1 MARHTMARGRPRLSV
16 LVPALTGWLAASLS
30 ASAGPAQA
38 GNLDP
43 LLAIDQNRSA
53 VVERIAGEWSAALA
67 SSSANVSADQ
77 LQAMLMQL
85 RADQLRAAG
94 LAGSLKGLRDVLAV
108 SVVESGPIN
117 AALLQSTSL
126 AGASGA
132 ARQKS
137 MGDTADDV
145 VYTPVTPCRLV
156 ETRGTFAAVYRG
168 DGSPGHVADP
178 FTSGEIRS
186 YTLAGANGVCTTQ
199 LQGITPAAVQ
209 LQVFG
214 MPVNGASGDIE
225 ILPQGAAF
233 GSTATEVYVGSVA
246 FNTVSTTVM
255 VNPAN
260 NQISVQVRGGG
271 ANLALDVVGY
281 FERPEN
287 YFLDQT
293 ITGFAASI
301 GGGGANTASE
311 AYAVVG
317 GGASNTASGTY
328 SAIGG
333 GSRNTASNA
342 ASTVPGG
349 DSNVASGSFSFAA
362 GHRAHA
368 TTNGSFIWADSQ
380 EFDFAPSVD
389 NFFGV
394 RATGGIGLTVAINPS
409 TGGVT
414 QFCNLLPG
422 TPGWQCT
429 SDRNAKEN
437 LVPVDGAAILE
448 RLAAMPVYT
457 WNFKGFDPA
466 VRALSPTAQDFH
478 AAFGL
483 GNDDKSIA
491 TLNIEGVALAAIQGL
506 YARERV
512 AEAALVAKDREI
524 SALEQALRDRDADA
538 ADIRGRLDSIER
550 RVMQ

>member
-1 MARHTMARGRPRLSV
+1 MSTLMPV
-16 LVPALTGWLAASLS
+16 LTGGLGMALS
-30 ASAGPAQA
+30 AAAVPTLA
-38 GNLDP
+38 GNVDS

-53 VVERIAGEWSAALA
+53 VVERIGGEWSTALA
-67 SSSANVSADQ
+67 SSSANVSADV
-77 LQAMLMQL
+77 LQSMLMQL

-94 LAGSLKGLRDVLAV
+94 LAGSLAGLRDVLAV
-108 SVVESGPIN
+108 SAVESGPIN
-117 AALLQSTSL
+117 ASLLQSASL
-126 AGASGA
+126 AGTGDGT
-132 ARQKS
+132 RPKS
-137 MGDTADDV
+137 MGDTGDDV

-156 ETRGTFAAVYRG
+156 ETRGSFAAVYRG
-168 DGSPGHVADP
+168 DGSPAHAADP
-178 FTSGEIRS
+178 FGGGEIRN
-186 YTLAGANGVCTTQ
+186 YTLAGGNGICTAQ
-199 LQGITPAAVQ
+199 LPNGLGAAAVQ

-255 VNPAN
+255 VNRAN
-260 NQISVQVRGGG
+260 NEISVQVRGGG

-281 FERPEN
+281 FKRPEN

-293 ITGFAASI
+293 ITGFAATIGGGGGNTASGAYAAI
-301 GGGGANTASE
+301 GGGGAN
-311 AYAVVG
+311 V
-317 GGASNTASGTY
+317 ASGAY

-333 GSRNTASNA
+333 GSGNTASSD

-349 DSNVASGSFSFAA
+349 SSNVASGSDSFAA

-368 TTNGSFIWADSQ
+368 TTNGSFIWADGE
-380 EFDFAPSVD
+380 EFDFAPSVA

-394 RATGGIGLTVAINPS
+394 RATGGVGLTVAINPA

-448 RLAAMPVYT
+448 HLAAMPVYT

-491 TLNIEGVALAAIQGL
+491 SLNIEGVALAAIQGL
-506 YARERV
+506 YARER
-512 AEAALVAKDREI
+512 ASEAALAAKDREI
-524 SALEQALRDRDADA
+524 SGLRQALHDRDADA
-538 ADIRGRLDSIER
+538 ANTRSRLDAIER
-550 RVMQ
+550 QLMR